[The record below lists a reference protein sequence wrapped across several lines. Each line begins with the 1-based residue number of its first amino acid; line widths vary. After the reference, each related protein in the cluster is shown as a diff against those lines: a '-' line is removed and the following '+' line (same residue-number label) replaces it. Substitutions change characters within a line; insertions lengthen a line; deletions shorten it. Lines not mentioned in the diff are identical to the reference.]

1 MAEHHP
7 TKLPPIEFKFF
18 NEHQVQYTTKKDM
31 HGEKIYDHD
40 ILLFDQHYYL
50 VHWDEIR
57 TGYQPFNVF
66 IESELSERMFNF
78 FSTPEFKTEIIANIH
93 SCNYCERLF
102 KKTVDN

>member
-1 MAEHHP
+1 MV
-7 TKLPPIEFKFF
+7 KKFMIMIF
-18 NEHQVQYTTKKDM
+18 YYLIN
-31 HGEKIYDHD
+31 I
-40 ILLFDQHYYL
+40 YYL